1 MCKNR
6 LIKMMIGVKLKKER
20 VIIRIISLIKTLM
33 NLMILTKLF
42 KNRINMV
49 MKSIQIILIIKI
61 KNKKFMDIR
70 NKVEREHKLETK
82 IKIDG

>member
-1 MCKNR
+1 MITNKVVLLRIIQIINKTYSKKNKSRGEMCKNR

-49 MKSIQIILIIKI
+49 MKSI
-61 KNKKFMDIR
+61 
-70 NKVEREHKLETK
+70 
-82 IKIDG
+82 